1 MAEYTNDYLL
11 NRQVKIFQ
19 PVDGYRAS
27 TDAVILSSLVQK
39 VKKNDKILDVGS
51 GTGAISLCL
60 AARFQEIQ
68 PQITGIEI
76 QPELAELSARSA
88 EANGFSAFLHYVNA
102 DIRQKITAVPPC
114 SFRHVIT
121 NPPYSDHDMPSPNPG
136 KALAHN
142 LQQFDL
148 SSWLRFCL
156 KMLAPKGLLY
166 LINRAEAVTEIIT
179 ALYGRTGG
187 LKIIPLFSK
196 PGQTAK
202 RVMIIAEKDSKAPA
216 AILPGLTVHTPEGGY
231 TDEAFQ
237 ILRGG
242 RGFFELNG

>member
-88 EANGFSAFLHYVNA
+88 EANGF
-102 DIRQKITAVPPC
+102 
-114 SFRHVIT
+114 
-121 NPPYSDHDMPSPNPG
+121 
-136 KALAHN
+136 
-142 LQQFDL
+142 
-148 SSWLRFCL
+148 
-156 KMLAPKGLLY
+156 
-166 LINRAEAVTEIIT
+166 
-179 ALYGRTGG
+179 
-187 LKIIPLFSK
+187 PLFCTMLMPTSGK
-196 PGQTAK
+196 NHRRSALQF
-202 RVMIIAEKDSKAPA
+202 PA
-216 AILPGLTVHTPEGGY
+216 RHHQPALQRP
-231 TDEAFQ
+231 
-237 ILRGG
+237 
-242 RGFFELNG
+242 

>member
-88 EANGFSAFLHYVNA
+88 EANGFPLSCTMLMPTSGKKSPPFRLAVSGTSSPTRPTATMICLRPIPEKLWPTISSSLTFPPGCVSAS
-102 DIRQKITAVPPC
+102 KC
-114 SFRHVIT
+114 
-121 NPPYSDHDMPSPNPG
+121 
-136 KALAHN
+136 
-142 LQQFDL
+142 
-148 SSWLRFCL
+148 WL
-156 KMLAPKGLLY
+156 PKGCFTSST
-166 LINRAEAVTEIIT
+166 V
-179 ALYGRTGG
+179 
-187 LKIIPLFSK
+187 LKP
-196 PGQTAK
+196 
-202 RVMIIAEKDSKAPA
+202 
-216 AILPGLTVHTPEGGY
+216 
-231 TDEAFQ
+231 
-237 ILRGG
+237 
-242 RGFFELNG
+242 

>member
-1 MAEYTNDYLL
+1 
-11 NRQVKIFQ
+11 
-19 PVDGYRAS
+19 
-27 TDAVILSSLVQK
+27 
-39 VKKNDKILDVGS
+39 
-51 GTGAISLCL
+51 
-60 AARFQEIQ
+60 
-68 PQITGIEI
+68 
-76 QPELAELSARSA
+76 
-88 EANGFSAFLHYVNA
+88 
-102 DIRQKITAVPPC
+102 
-114 SFRHVIT
+114 
-121 NPPYSDHDMPSPNPG
+121 MPSPNPG

-202 RVMIIAEKDSKAPA
+202 RVMIIAEKTQKRRPQFC
-216 AILPGLTVHTPEGGY
+216 PG
-231 TDEAFQ
+231 
-237 ILRGG
+237 
-242 RGFFELNG
+242 

>member
-76 QPELAELSARSA
+76 QPELGRIIRPQRRSQR
-88 EANGFSAFLHYVNA
+88 F
-102 DIRQKITAVPPC
+102 
-114 SFRHVIT
+114 FRF
-121 NPPYSDHDMPSPNPG
+121 P
-136 KALAHN
+136 AL
-142 LQQFDL
+142 
-148 SSWLRFCL
+148 C
-156 KMLAPKGLLY
+156 
-166 LINRAEAVTEIIT
+166 
-179 ALYGRTGG
+179 
-187 LKIIPLFSK
+187 
-196 PGQTAK
+196 
-202 RVMIIAEKDSKAPA
+202 
-216 AILPGLTVHTPEGGY
+216 
-231 TDEAFQ
+231 
-237 ILRGG
+237 
-242 RGFFELNG
+242 

>member
-121 NPPYSDHDMPSPNPG
+121 NPPYVPQTDIPEQPEVRDWDPE
-136 KALAHN
+136 L
-142 LQQFDL
+142 
-148 SSWLRFCL
+148 
-156 KMLAPKGLLY
+156 
-166 LINRAEAVTEIIT
+166 
-179 ALYGRTGG
+179 ALYGGSADGTLIPERIIARAAKLLRAGG
-187 LKIIPLFSK
+187 LM
-196 PGQTAK
+196 
-202 RVMIIAEKDSKAPA
+202 VMEHDITQGERLAAFARTCGFVDVTVHNDYTGRPRYLTAEKQPA
-216 AILPGLTVHTPEGGY
+216 
-231 TDEAFQ
+231 Q
-237 ILRGG
+237 
-242 RGFFELNG
+242 

>member
-1 MAEYTNDYLL
+1 
-11 NRQVKIFQ
+11 
-19 PVDGYRAS
+19 
-27 TDAVILSSLVQK
+27 
-39 VKKNDKILDVGS
+39 
-51 GTGAISLCL
+51 
-60 AARFQEIQ
+60 
-68 PQITGIEI
+68 
-76 QPELAELSARSA
+76 
-88 EANGFSAFLHYVNA
+88 
-102 DIRQKITAVPPC
+102 
-114 SFRHVIT
+114 
-121 NPPYSDHDMPSPNPG
+121 MPSPNPG

-156 KMLAPKGLLY
+156 KMLAPKGQLY
-166 LINRAEAVTEIIT
+166 LINRTEAVTEIIT

-216 AILPGLTVHTPEGGY
+216 AILPGLTVHTPDGGY

-242 RGFFELNG
+242 TAHRFQRIQIHMITCRFGKDVRTGGHTLRICFQAFQIINARIVDCL

>member
-88 EANGFSAFLHYVNA
+88 EANGCSALQFPA
-102 DIRQKITAVPPC
+102 
-114 SFRHVIT
+114 RHHQ
-121 NPPYSDHDMPSPNPG
+121 P
-136 KALAHN
+136 AL
-142 LQQFDL
+142 Q
-148 SSWLRFCL
+148 R
-156 KMLAPKGLLY
+156 P
-166 LINRAEAVTEIIT
+166 
-179 ALYGRTGG
+179 
-187 LKIIPLFSK
+187 
-196 PGQTAK
+196 
-202 RVMIIAEKDSKAPA
+202 
-216 AILPGLTVHTPEGGY
+216 
-231 TDEAFQ
+231 
-237 ILRGG
+237 
-242 RGFFELNG
+242 

>member
-102 DIRQKITAVPPC
+102 DIRQKITTVP
-114 SFRHVIT
+114 SGARQRR
-121 NPPYSDHDMPSPNPG
+121 
-136 KALAHN
+136 K
-142 LQQFDL
+142 
-148 SSWLRFCL
+148 
-156 KMLAPKGLLY
+156 
-166 LINRAEAVTEIIT
+166 
-179 ALYGRTGG
+179 
-187 LKIIPLFSK
+187 
-196 PGQTAK
+196 
-202 RVMIIAEKDSKAPA
+202 
-216 AILPGLTVHTPEGGY
+216 
-231 TDEAFQ
+231 
-237 ILRGG
+237 G
-242 RGFFELNG
+242 RGRENRSFCARRAGAGPLSRERHRHHQPALQRP